1 MWPFLIMWSFLS
13 LSWCSWDIWTLQSS
27 ILVLFSFNK
36 WLTSVLSSYNSK
48 FLLSKELILLFLLP
62 VWLLKSIKSSS
73 DFFSLSSKFSK
84 SSISFCLLQ
93 TDSYACAAYLSLPM
107 KLMHSLVSLSIS
119 SVSRP
124 RNYFTLSNSLMC
136 NLHCILNKLFF
147 LLSTLISCGDSSK
160 SMLSNSFSHKIIS

>member
-36 WLTSVLSSYNSK
+36 WLTLVLWSYNSK

-73 DFFSLSSKFSK
+73 YFFSLSKFSK

-93 TDSYACAAYLSLPM
+93 TDSLNFT
-107 KLMHSLVSLSIS
+107 IS
-119 SVSRP
+119 SESW
-124 RNYFTLSNSLMC
+124 SSLQVYLILFLFYSLLLYSGFQ
-136 NLHCILNKLFF
+136 NDLGISTQLLHMYCLFEF
-147 LLSTLISCGDSSK
+147 A
-160 SMLSNSFSHKIIS
+160 NEANA

>member
-36 WLTSVLSSYNSK
+36 WLTLVLWSYNSK

-73 DFFSLSSKFSK
+73 YFFSLSKFSK

-93 TDSYACAAYLSLPM
+93 TDSLNFT
-107 KLMHSLVSLSIS
+107 IS
-119 SVSRP
+119 SES
-124 RNYFTLSNSLMC
+124 SSSLQVYLILFLFYSLLLYSGFQ
-136 NLHCILNKLFF
+136 NDLGISTQILHMYCLFEF
-147 LLSTLISCGDSSK
+147 A
-160 SMLSNSFSHKIIS
+160 NEANA

>member
-73 DFFSLSSKFSK
+73 YFFSLSKFSK

-93 TDSYACAAYLSLPM
+93 TDSLNFT
-107 KLMHSLVSLSIS
+107 IS
-119 SVSRP
+119 SESW
-124 RNYFTLSNSLMC
+124 SSLQVYLILFLFYSLLLYSGFQ
-136 NLHCILNKLFF
+136 NDLGISTQLLHMYCLFEF
-147 LLSTLISCGDSSK
+147 A
-160 SMLSNSFSHKIIS
+160 NEANA

>member
-27 ILVLFSFNK
+27 ILVLFSFSK
-36 WLTSVLSSYNSK
+36 WLTLVLWSYNSK

-73 DFFSLSSKFSK
+73 YFFSLSKFSK

-93 TDSYACAAYLSLPM
+93 TDSLNFT
-107 KLMHSLVSLSIS
+107 IS
-119 SVSRP
+119 SES
-124 RNYFTLSNSLMC
+124 SSSLQVYLILFLFYSLLLYSGFQ
-136 NLHCILNKLFF
+136 NDLGISTQFLHMYCLFEF
-147 LLSTLISCGDSSK
+147 A
-160 SMLSNSFSHKIIS
+160 NEANA

>member
-36 WLTSVLSSYNSK
+36 WLTLVLWSYNSK

-73 DFFSLSSKFSK
+73 YFFSLSKFSK

-93 TDSYACAAYLSLPM
+93 TDSLNFT
-107 KLMHSLVSLSIS
+107 IS
-119 SVSRP
+119 SES
-124 RNYFTLSNSLMC
+124 SSSLQVYLILFLFYSLLLYSGFQ
-136 NLHCILNKLFF
+136 NDLGISAQFLHMYCLFEF
-147 LLSTLISCGDSSK
+147 A
-160 SMLSNSFSHKIIS
+160 NEANA